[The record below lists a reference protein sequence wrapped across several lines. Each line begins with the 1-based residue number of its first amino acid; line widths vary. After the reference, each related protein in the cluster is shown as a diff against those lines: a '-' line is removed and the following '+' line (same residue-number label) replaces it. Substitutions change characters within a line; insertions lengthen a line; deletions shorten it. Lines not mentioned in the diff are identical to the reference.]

1 MVLVL
6 GLFPH
11 PSPLPEGEGAVRAGW
26 EWGFSW
32 VGAVLVLKSALF
44 LTLSLKGEGT
54 VGQKRRILESVGSA
68 VGFRLKPFLL
78 SA

>member
-54 VGQKRRILESVGSA
+54 VGQNWGFWSQSA
-68 VGFRLKPFLL
+68 APLVSG
-78 SA
+78 